1 MAFIPGFEYDIFISY
16 AHVDNLALEG
26 EMKWVEQ
33 FHKQLEI
40 ALAKRIGRV
49 GIVKIWRDKRLEG
62 DQLFDET
69 IQNSVDNSALF
80 LALTSNGYLASDYCK
95 DELQAFHRKAQTE
108 QYGLQ
113 IEDRSRI
120 YNVLLNNISHDDWT
134 DEYPRTSGHL
144 FHDAEENDSLGQPSE
159 LTGKKFFKQ
168 LWALVDSIYHMLL
181 AFEKSSKKSSKKSSN
196 NSETDNEEEGETVIA
211 GKEQSVFLADISD
224 SLRPVQTRI
233 INELK
238 REKINVTSSIP
249 PPYDANAH
257 EEKVNTVLGESVLSV
272 HMFDSFAG
280 REVDGEPGITYPQ
293 KQVELAKDNV
303 GAQLIWVPKNLE
315 MEKIEEETHKNF
327 LTKLEKGK
335 RDKTSYEFMRG
346 TTTSIVPHIVEKLN
360 QMSSVATTDGASQ
373 AVLLDTHLKDQ
384 IYALELS
391 RFFLENNIQPY
402 INPQEDDPNKNMGAL
417 ETRLKEVSMLMILFG
432 SVKENWVRQRL
443 GAALQLSVIDKNC
456 PIKSFCVLTVPPE
469 KRSDSL
475 NFSIGQF
482 PVHLIDN
489 SRSKELDLEA
499 LTPVLKSIQNG
510 GTV

>member
-1 MAFIPGFEYDIFISY
+1 MAFIPGFKHDIFISY
-16 AHVDNLALEG
+16 AHVDNLAVEG

-40 ALAKRIGRV
+40 ALAKRIGRMGLV
-49 GIVKIWRDKRLEG
+49 EIWRDKKLEG

-69 IQNSVDNSALF
+69 IQNNIDNSALF

-95 DELQAFHRKAQTE
+95 DELQTFYRKAQKE
-108 QYGLQ
+108 QFGLQ
-113 IEDRSRI
+113 IGDRSRT
-120 YNVLLNNISHDDWT
+120 YNVLLNNISHEEWPE
-134 DEYPRTSGHL
+134 EYPRTSGHP
-144 FHDAEENDSLGQPSE
+144 FNDAEDDDTSGMPSEHTDKKFHKQLRALADSLY
-159 LTGKKFFKQ
+159 K
-168 LWALVDSIYHMLL
+168 MLL
-181 AFEKSSKKSSKKSSN
+181 AFEKSSKESSN
-196 NSETDNEEEGETVIA
+196 DSETDNEEEGETVVA
-211 GKEQSVFLADISD
+211 CKEQSVFLADISD

-238 REKINVTSSIP
+238 REKINVISSIP
-249 PPYDANAH
+249 PPYEAKAH
-257 EEKVNTVLGESVLSV
+257 EGKVKTVLDKSALSV
-272 HMFDSFAG
+272 HLFDSFAG

-303 GAQLIWVPKNLE
+303 GAQLIWIPKNLE
-315 MEKIEEETHKNF
+315 IQKVEEETHKNF
-327 LTKLEKGK
+327 LTKLEKDK
-335 RDKTSYEFMRG
+335 REKTSYEFMRG
-346 TTTSIVPHIVEKLN
+346 TTTAIVPHIVEKLN
-360 QMSSVATTDGASQ
+360 QMSSVTTTGDTSQ

-402 INPQEDDPNKNMGAL
+402 INPQEDDPNKNMDTL

-432 SVKENWVRQRL
+432 SVKEDWVRQRL
-443 GAALQLSVIDKNC
+443 GAALQLSVIKNC
-456 PIKSFCVLTVPPE
+456 PIKSFCVLSVPPE
-469 KRSDSL
+469 KRSDNL

-489 SRSKELDLEA
+489 SRSKTLDLKILMPILE
-499 LTPVLKSIQNG
+499 SIQNG